1 MSALELAIASVT
13 MAVGATVQ
21 GSIGFGLNV
30 IAAPIL
36 TLVDTQLV
44 PGPALAAA
52 FTLTVLLAI
61 RERGGIDRRGFGW
74 VFVGRVPAT
83 VVAALLIASLP
94 ERGVAFTISAVVL
107 LAVALSL
114 VGWRLR
120 RTPKLLVT
128 VGAASGVM
136 GTLSSV
142 GGPPLAMLYQ
152 DATGR
157 ELRGTLSAI
166 FVIGTIIS
174 IAALVLV
181 GRFGRDE
188 LLASLA
194 MVPGVV
200 LGYALSR
207 WTAPIVDRRALR
219 PAVLVVSAVA
229 AVAAILRYAL

>member
-1 MSALELAIASVT
+1 MTLVELAIASLV

-36 TLVDTQLV
+36 VLVDTKLV

-52 FTLTVLLAI
+52 FALTVLLAI

-74 VFVGRVPAT
+74 LFVGRVPAT
-83 VVAALLIASLP
+83 IVAALLLASLP
-94 ERGVAFTISAVVL
+94 ERGIAFTIAGIVLVAVV
-107 LAVALSL
+107 LSL

-120 RTPKLLVT
+120 RTPGVFVT

-142 GGPPLAMLYQ
+142 GGPPLALLYQ
-152 DATGR
+152 DARGR

-166 FVIGTIIS
+166 FVVGTIIS
-174 IAALVLV
+174 IVALVLV
-181 GRFGRDE
+181 GRFGKEE

-194 MVPGVV
+194 MVPGVL
-200 LGYALSR
+200 LGYAASR

-219 PAVLVVSAVA
+219 PAVLGFSAVA
-229 AVAAILRYAL
+229 ALAAIVRYAI

>member
-1 MSALELAIASVT
+1 MSALELAIASMT

-52 FTLTVLLAI
+52 FMLTVLLAI

-74 VFVGRVPAT
+74 VFIGRVPAT

-107 LAVALSL
+107 VAVALSL
-114 VGWRLR
+114 IGWRVA
-120 RTPKLLVT
+120 RTPGTFVI
-128 VGAASGVM
+128 VGAASGMM

-152 DATGR
+152 DARGS

-166 FVIGTIIS
+166 FVVGSIIS
-174 IAALVLV
+174 IGALVAV

-188 LLASLA
+188 AIASLA

-200 LGYALSR
+200 LGYVVSR
-207 WTAPIVDRRALR
+207 WTAPVVDRRALR
-219 PAVLVVSAVA
+219 PAVLALSALA
-229 AVAAILRYAL
+229 AVAAILRYAI

>member
-1 MSALELAIASVT
+1 MSAFELAIASLT

-30 IAAPIL
+30 IAAPVL
-36 TLVDTQLV
+36 TLIDTKLV

-52 FTLTVLLAI
+52 FVLTVLLAI

-74 VFVGRVPAT
+74 VFIGRVPAT
-83 VVAALLIASLP
+83 IGAAVLIGSLP
-94 ERGVAFTISAVVL
+94 ERGVAFTIAAVVL
-107 LAVALSL
+107 LAVVLSV

-120 RTPKLLVT
+120 RTPATFVG
-128 VGAASGVM
+128 VGAVSGLM

-152 DATGR
+152 DARGR

-166 FVIGTIIS
+166 FVVGSIIS
-174 IAALVLV
+174 IGALVLV
-181 GRFGRDE
+181 GRFGSDE
-188 LLASLA
+188 LLSSLA
-194 MVPGVV
+194 MVPGVL

-219 PAVLVVSAVA
+219 PAVLSASA
-229 AVAAILRYAL
+229 IAAIAAIVRYAL

>member
-1 MSALELAIASVT
+1 MSVLELAIASVT

-36 TLVDTQLV
+36 TLVDTKLV

-52 FTLTVLLAI
+52 FTLTVLLSI
-61 RERGGIDRRGFGW
+61 RERSGIDRRGFGW

-83 VVAALLIASLP
+83 IVAALLLASLP

-107 LAVALSL
+107 LAVGLSL

-120 RTPKLLVT
+120 RTPGVFAA

-142 GGPPLAMLYQ
+142 GGPPLALLYQ
-152 DATGR
+152 DARGS

-166 FVIGTIIS
+166 FVFGTIVS
-174 IAALVLV
+174 IGALVAV
-181 GRFGRDE
+181 GRFGTEE
-188 LLASLA
+188 LLASVA
-194 MVPGVV
+194 MVPGVL
-200 LGYALSR
+200 LGYGLSR
-207 WTAPIVDRRALR
+207 WTAPVVDRSALR
-219 PAVLVVSAVA
+219 PLVLAASAL
-229 AVAAILRYAL
+229 AAIAAIIRYAV